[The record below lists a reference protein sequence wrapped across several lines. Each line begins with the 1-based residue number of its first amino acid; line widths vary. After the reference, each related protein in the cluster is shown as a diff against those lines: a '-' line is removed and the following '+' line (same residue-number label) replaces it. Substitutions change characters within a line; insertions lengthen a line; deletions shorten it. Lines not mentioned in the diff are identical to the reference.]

1 MPDDSVLVVDDSPTI
16 LKLVQLVLTKGGYR
30 VTTASSGE
38 AGLVLAHEQPP
49 ALILLDYLMPDMNG
63 DDVCRAMSADTVLCN
78 VPVVVMSGREDQV
91 GEHFARMPNV
101 VDHINKPFSPD
112 ALLAVIAHSLERHGT
127 DPDAEAEIE
136 LDDTDQEQ
144 EQEQKT
150 KRAPDGDR
158 LLAPGLGLHALP
170 RDPAAQDSGATV
182 EPALSGDL
190 GLISIADVLTLLQDQ
205 AQTGT
210 LTLMQADSRLDVFMR
225 GGRIDFASARGV
237 PEEFLL
243 GRFLVESG
251 QITAGAMSAI
261 IDERRAASPP
271 LPLLGADLVARRL
284 ISPAGLHQAMALQ
297 TAALVY
303 EGLRWGAGRFRFR
316 VKTEFPEVARQASL
330 TMPVDALIMEGL
342 RRVDEWGLIE
352 REIGDFEMVF
362 VRNEE
367 KLSAFGRG
375 KLLRDEVAVL
385 EFVNGK
391 NSVKDIIVLAKMGS
405 FDVTKMLYRLLRN
418 KLIRR
423 RVRPV
428 AV

>member
-30 VTTASSGE
+30 VATASSGE

-63 DDVCRAMSADTVLCN
+63 DDVCRAMSADTALCN
-78 VPVVVMSGREDQV
+78 VPVVVMSAREDQV

-101 VDHINKPFSPD
+101 VDHITKPFSPD
-112 ALLAVIAHSLERHGT
+112 ALLAVIAHTLDRHGT
-127 DPDAEAEIE
+127 FADADDVEF
-136 LDDTDQEQ
+136 DDTDQE
-144 EQEQKT
+144 KGP
-150 KRAPDGDR
+150 AGGDG
-158 LLAPGLGLHALP
+158 LVAPGLGLHALP
-170 RDPAAQDSGATV
+170 RDQSAQDSGATV

-190 GLISIADVLTLLQDQ
+190 GLISIADILTLLQDQ

-210 LTLMQADSRLDVFMR
+210 LTLVQAESRLDVFMR

-251 QITAGAMSAI
+251 QITAGALSAI
-261 IDERRAASPP
+261 IDERKAGPPP
-271 LPLLGADLVARRL
+271 LPLLGTDLVTRGL
-284 ISPAGLHQAMALQ
+284 ISPGGLYQAMALQ

-316 VKTEFPEVARQASL
+316 VAADLPEPARQASL
-330 TMPVDALIMEGL
+330 TMAVDALIMEGL

-375 KLLRDEVAVL
+375 KLLRDELAVL

-391 NSVKDIIVLAKMGS
+391 NSVKDIIVLARMGS